1 MDLKFFVTAE
11 TDALPL
17 EYKLNEWRSLRH
29 LDVNDI
35 MNNASVSC
43 VVCANEGGSRAP
55 GRGAEPCP
63 DMRAI
68 CPVIAHKLFGNSGPG
83 DLTVAQWRQVQNF
96 ARDVLKALRSV
107 PHAST

>member
-1 MDLKFFVTAE
+1 MARNRSAKTHPALKLSVLHERA
-11 TDALPL
+11 
-17 EYKLNEWRSLRH
+17 RLRY
-29 LDVNDI
+29 
-35 MNNASVSC
+35 
-43 VVCANEGGSRAP
+43 GGSRAP

-63 DMRAI
+63 DMRAV

-83 DLTVAQWRQVQNF
+83 GLTAAQRRQVHNF